1 MKIELRSA
9 EFFLK
14 ANQPMSLRS
23 ARNIRIVCTSGIIWI
38 TVSGQTKDV
47 FLSSGQYFQIP
58 NNALTVI
65 ESIGE
70 GKVCLTK
77 PRRLNKIKCWIKNSQ
92 KMTGRLFQYFG
103 LDASQAQTTGF

>member
-1 MKIELRSA
+1 MKIESGSA

-14 ANQPMSLRS
+14 ANQPISLRS
-23 ARNIRIVCTSGIIWI
+23 ARNIKVVCTSGIIWI
-38 TVSGQTKDV
+38 TVSGQTKDT
-47 FLSSGQYFQIP
+47 FLSSGQFFQIP

-77 PRRLNKIKCWIKNSQ
+77 PRQLNQITRWINLSS
-92 KMTGRLFQYFG
+92 RLFQC
-103 LDASQAQTTGF
+103 LEN